1 MRLAAVSALGQSISY
16 ELPPLVSQR
25 NFALTLENNKLLI
38 EQSHLHSIKKRM
50 FVARSCTKWVYLIF
64 AINRAD
70 LKHHLRNNPM
80 KEMILQNSPYE
91 RSVLSNK
98 KAPHI

>member
-1 MRLAAVSALGQSISY
+1 
-16 ELPPLVSQR
+16 
-25 NFALTLENNKLLI
+25 
-38 EQSHLHSIKKRM
+38 M

-70 LKHHLRNNPM
+70 LKQHLRNNPMKEVICETNPM

-98 KAPHI
+98 KPPVKEAIILGLTHKSKKLMHYSPENSITISGFLSCSRI